1 MKVLLFLATVGG
13 LLSIVPAI
21 IWAVSGS
28 WRAGLRA
35 GLEYWAILG
44 GLLLI
49 VLVVAGVTLLP
60 ELLS

>member
-1 MKVLLFLATVGG
+1 MKLLLLLATVGG
-13 LLSIVPAI
+13 LFSLVPLI
-21 IWAVSGS
+21 TWAVSGS

-35 GLEYWAILG
+35 GVEYWSILG
-44 GLLLI
+44 GLLLV